1 MFRPHSITLRDK
13 LPAPPKI
20 IPKKRPKVA
29 KVSKVMNSFATVI
42 VLFLTIKIQKSNRPM
57 KMFNSIKK
65 EPRDLLEAR
74 LQQQSLMLGQVC
86 KILYMYLTNV

>member
-1 MFRPHSITLRDK
+1 
-13 LPAPPKI
+13 
-20 IPKKRPKVA
+20 
-29 KVSKVMNSFATVI
+29 
-42 VLFLTIKIQKSNRPM
+42 M

-86 KILYMYLTNV
+86 KIIHMNLAYVTYDMYNINLHELSIIIRLQWHSRL

>member
-1 MFRPHSITLRDK
+1 
-13 LPAPPKI
+13 
-20 IPKKRPKVA
+20 
-29 KVSKVMNSFATVI
+29 
-42 VLFLTIKIQKSNRPM
+42 M

-86 KILYMYLTNV
+86 KIIDMNLAYVTYDMYNINLHELSIIIRLQWHSRL